1 MIEVPSPEDRRW
13 DVVSLGE
20 VMLRL
25 DPGDEPIGSAA
36 TFNAWEGG
44 GEYNVAK
51 GCARVFGKRAAVVT
65 GLADN
70 EVGRLVESRMRSG
83 GVDTRHVVWRR
94 FDGLGRSRVG
104 LYFMDRGAGIR
115 PPASVSDR
123 WGSVASRMGPGD
135 VDWSVILE
143 GEGTR
148 WLHTGG
154 IFAGL
159 SERTTALTAEAMAA
173 ARETG
178 AVVSYDLNVRSSL
191 WASGERD
198 AVGVHRGLVEGADVL
213 FSSIHDLGP
222 SLGIDVEDIPVDVW
236 AVEPERFADLAR
248 TVAEAFPRLGM
259 LAVSLRDARSANRHR
274 WGGLLFDGAV
284 AHTGRFHDDLEV
296 LDRVGGGDA
305 FVAGIVTG
313 LLDGDGPG
321 MALELGIAHGALAV
335 TVPGDTSTA
344 TRDQV
349 LRAITADDAR
359 TDR

>member
-1 MIEVPSPEDRRW
+1 
-13 DVVSLGE
+13 
-20 VMLRL
+20 
-25 DPGDEPIGSAA
+25 
-36 TFNAWEGG
+36 
-44 GEYNVAK
+44 
-51 GCARVFGKRAAVVT
+51 
-65 GLADN
+65 
-70 EVGRLVESRMRSG
+70 
-83 GVDTRHVVWRR
+83 
-94 FDGLGRSRVG
+94 
-104 LYFMDRGAGIR
+104 
-115 PPASVSDR
+115 
-123 WGSVASRMGPGD
+123 
-135 VDWSVILE
+135 
-143 GEGTR
+143 
-148 WLHTGG
+148 
-154 IFAGL
+154 
-159 SERTTALTAEAMAA
+159 MAA

-222 SLGIDVEDIPVDVW
+222 SLGIDVEDVPVEVW
-236 AVEPERFADLAR
+236 AVEPERFLGGSGYVAGELLRILVAHPTLRVDAVASGSR
-248 TVAEAFPRLGM
+248 AGGSVAEAFPQLGM

-321 MALELGIAHGALAV
+321 MALELG
-335 TVPGDTSTA
+335 
-344 TRDQV
+344 
-349 LRAITADDAR
+349 TADDAR